1 MDKHALT
8 TYLAAL
14 DDTEFAE
21 LVAEARGAGHRQDI
35 KSLIERELQKPASLD
50 DAARK
55 AEAAGDWERSIAIKT
70 RKMYDH

>member
-1 MDKHALT
+1 MDRHALT

-21 LVAEARGAGHRQDI
+21 LVADARGAGHRQ
-35 KSLIERELQKPASLD
+35 EQQPNLD
-50 DAARK
+50 DETRK
-55 AEAAGDWERSIAIKT
+55 AEAAGDWRRSIALKT